1 MVYSLNCKL
10 TLNVLIFI
18 KIPYNITMPIIR
30 IDPEKEK
37 KKENLVINPA
47 KREELENKKLK
58 EENYKKMKKSQRI
71 WKLCYLIGVIIF
83 FALGIII
90 ICAINYGTKGYFGL

>member
-1 MVYSLNCKL
+1 
-10 TLNVLIFI
+10 
-18 KIPYNITMPIIR
+18 MPIIR

-37 KKENLVINPA
+37 KKENPVINPA

>member
-1 MVYSLNCKL
+1 
-10 TLNVLIFI
+10 
-18 KIPYNITMPIIR
+18 MPIIR

-83 FALGIII
+83 FALAIII

>member
-1 MVYSLNCKL
+1 
-10 TLNVLIFI
+10 
-18 KIPYNITMPIIR
+18 MPIIR

-71 WKLCYLIGVIIF
+71 WKLSNLTGAIIF